1 MASTTLLEQMK
12 QTADPKKLF
21 VMQELAV
28 SEMFQVIPQK
38 NVEGGGEF
46 FDREDELPD
55 VDFRGINEGQ
65 DDSTGT
71 LDPQSQAL
79 KLFGGD
85 VKTDVG
91 KIDMYGPGHHQ
102 TQVEMKARAMRMR
115 YEDVFINGDADA
127 NPRQFNGL
135 RKLLTPGSSQVI
147 SNHASAGPL
156 SKMAL
161 DEALDAV
168 QPGARKFIICSKSI
182 RRIITNASLSPT
194 LAGNVYYEKDD
205 FGIQRTMYA
214 DAMIICPDVNNQ
226 KGQIIDYNEANTTT
240 SLYVVTFG
248 DALLSGIQ
256 GRANGEFGLTIYD
269 LGESHL
275 APYRLTRIRWHLA
288 MTLYHSR
295 AAVRLR
301 NITNAAA
308 VA

>member
-156 SKMAL
+156 SKMAWCAEVHHL
-161 DEALDAV
+161 LQVDPPDHHQR
-168 QPGARKFIICSKSI
+168 QP
-182 RRIITNASLSPT
+182 
-194 LAGNVYYEKDD
+194 LA
-205 FGIQRTMYA
+205 
-214 DAMIICPDVNNQ
+214 
-226 KGQIIDYNEANTTT
+226 
-240 SLYVVTFG
+240 
-248 DALLSGIQ
+248 
-256 GRANGEFGLTIYD
+256 
-269 LGESHL
+269 
-275 APYRLTRIRWHLA
+275 
-288 MTLYHSR
+288 HSR
-295 AAVRLR
+295 WQRLLRKRRLR
-301 NITNAAA
+301 HSAHH
-308 VA
+308 VRRCHDHLP